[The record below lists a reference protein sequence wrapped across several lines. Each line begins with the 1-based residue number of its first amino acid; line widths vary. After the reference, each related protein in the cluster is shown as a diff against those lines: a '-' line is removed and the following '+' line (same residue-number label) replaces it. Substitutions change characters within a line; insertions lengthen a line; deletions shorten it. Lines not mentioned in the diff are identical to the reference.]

1 MEFGVRKRVRE
12 RVDERAQPMKRHQE
26 DDGLAGYIGG
36 RVGTGAFPAGARA
49 DEDLVGDS
57 SMRRRDAGEQRGAER

>member
-1 MEFGVRKRVRE
+1 MGFEVRKRLRE
-12 RVDERAQPMKRHQE
+12 RVDERNETVKRHQE
-26 DDGLAGYIGG
+26 HDRLAGNIRG

-57 SMRRRDAGEQRGAER
+57 SMRRRHAGEQRGAER